1 MNDTAVM
8 THPTTAH
15 AQTRQAQTRQA
26 QTREARPVEG
36 RPTEALTTQWTG
48 ADADAQAQASRY
60 VTGAST
66 RDALSILPSAVRF
79 RRQFA
84 QRLAACAERQRPLA
98 VLALECLA
106 ADARYMPG
114 ANGTD
119 LVAARRSAFAMRLVR
134 SFHRGALLT
143 HVGADTFVGVLED
156 LPPQPELGLR
166 VTALLRALAQP
177 LYVEGSELTP
187 HVRVGIALLPGDG
200 RTGDELCRR
209 ARAALAGAASAG
221 TQVAWFAGLDE

>member
-1 MNDTAVM
+1 VNDTAVM
-8 THPTTAH
+8 THPT
-15 AQTRQAQTRQA
+15 
-26 QTREARPVEG
+26 
-36 RPTEALTTQWTG
+36 PTQALTTQWTG

-66 RDALSILPSAVRF
+66 RDALSILPSAARF

-106 ADARYMPG
+106 ADARHMPDV
-114 ANGTD
+114 NGTD
-119 LVAARRSAFAMRLVR
+119 LAAVAARRSAFAMRLVR

-143 HVGADTFVGVLED
+143 HVGADTFVAVLED

-166 VTALLRALAQP
+166 VAALLRAIAEP
-177 LYVEGSELTP
+177 LYVEVRELTP
-187 HVRVGIALLPGDG
+187 HVRLGIALLPGDG

-209 ARAALAGAASAG
+209 ARAALARAASTG
-221 TQVAWFAGLDE
+221 TQVTWFAGLDE